1 MKIIVLIICLVLS
14 FFTVSFAEFSKSPTN
29 NPTLLQQGEEK
40 HWCPICGMSLKGF
53 YKTNHAVKLKD
64 GNYKQYCSI
73 RCLAFDYETIK
84 DNIES
89 IKVVD
94 IKSDKFIDAY
104 KAYYVVGSK
113 ISGTMS
119 TVSKLGFGKK
129 EDAIEFVKTYGGE
142 IKSFND
148 TFKLSRE
155 SLNNDIAFFIKK
167 KEKMMYPVGEKVYNS
182 VCKPIDFTKYKRINE
197 LKAAI
202 KFEKLCGDIDEK
214 KAQAVALYLWEVKR
228 FENNKEAQ
236 IVIKNDEKCPVC
248 GMFVYKYPNWAA
260 EIDVEN
266 GHFVFDGVK
275 DMMKFY
281 FTPQKYKEGLKQSDF
296 IKIAV
301 TDYYT
306 LKSIN
311 GKNAFYVLGSRIY
324 GPMGKELIPF
334 ATLNDAKAFMED
346 YGGSKILRFDE
357 ITADIVKSLDE

>member
-1 MKIIVLIICLVLS
+1 MKKGVLIICLILS
-14 FFTVSFAEFSKSPTN
+14 LFSVSFAEFSKLPKDS
-29 NPTLLQQGEEK
+29 PTLLQQGKEK
-40 HWCPICGMSLKGF
+40 HWCPICGMNLKNF
-53 YKTNHAVKLKD
+53 YKTNHAVKLKN
-64 GNYKQYCSI
+64 GTYKQYCSI

-84 DNIES
+84 NDIDS
-89 IKVVD
+89 IMAVD
-94 IKSDKFIDAY
+94 IKSDKFVDAH

-113 ISGTMS
+113 IPGTMS
-119 TVSKLGFGKK
+119 TISKLAFAKK
-129 EDAIEFVKTYGGE
+129 EDAEEFVKQYGGE
-142 IKSFND
+142 IKDFEE

-155 SLNNDIAFFIKK
+155 SLNNDIAFFTKK
-167 KEKMMYPVGEKVYNS
+167 KEKMMYPVGEKVYKTM
-182 VCKPIDFTKYKRINE
+182 CKPIDFTAYKKINE

-228 FENNKEAQ
+228 FENNREAQ
-236 IVIKNDEKCPVC
+236 LVIDKNEKCPVC

-260 EIDVEN
+260 RIDVEN

-281 FTPQKYKEGLKQSDF
+281 FAPQKYKEGVKQSD
-296 IKIAV
+296 IKKIIV

-334 ATLNDAKAFMED
+334 TTLSDAKAFMED